1 VVKQGAFERIADQD
15 KSFLYSRQLTLRS
28 FTQKRDLAATLPIA
42 PVCHRSQESEEKF
55 CAESLRNIN
64 LPVGMAP
71 IVKPMMRCTGVRV
84 FLAKEIIMKALS
96 AVRRFIRD
104 ERGVTAIEYGLIASL
119 IALAVATS
127 MGSVS
132 TALQDMFQRVV
143 TALTGP

>member
-1 VVKQGAFERIADQD
+1 
-15 KSFLYSRQLTLRS
+15 
-28 FTQKRDLAATLPIA
+28 
-42 PVCHRSQESEEKF
+42 
-55 CAESLRNIN
+55 
-64 LPVGMAP
+64 MAP
-71 IVKPMMRCTGVRV
+71 IVKSMMRCTGVRV
-84 FLAKEIIMKALS
+84 FLAKEIIMRALS